1 MDELERLDL
10 EPYFLENG
18 EKIDLEGFVKD
29 NPSFRARCSKAL
41 DMFLGDIVVETS
53 SDLLQIK
60 GGTQLL
66 IDRLVKSIKAE
77 INCDRPV
84 VGIKVKD
91 GYTQIDYLEN
101 GERKTR
107 HCEYVLCTIPFTV
120 MRKME
125 LEGFDDRKL
134 NSIHN
139 TVYCP
144 ATKVA
149 FHTKENFW
157 EKQGIK
163 GGASFSGAGVRQS
176 YYPSI
181 KFNPELGSVMLASY
195 TIGDDADR
203 LGNMSEE
210 ERHGYV
216 KDVVSKVHP
225 ELQQQ
230 GMIKDVASIA
240 WGNYE
245 WSAGGCTIHWDD
257 SNHTANY
264 LEAARPQNNLFF
276 AGEHCSK
283 YPAWIQGSIESTLEA
298 VYDIVSH
305 QVSIPVSTYS
315 STKVAQKELVTV

>member
-1 MDELERLDL
+1 
-10 EPYFLENG
+10 
-18 EKIDLEGFVKD
+18 
-29 NPSFRARCSKAL
+29 
-41 DMFLGDIVVETS
+41 
-53 SDLLQIK
+53 
-60 GGTQLL
+60 
-66 IDRLVKSIKAE
+66 
-77 INCDRPV
+77 
-84 VGIKVKD
+84 
-91 GYTQIDYLEN
+91 
-101 GERKTR
+101 
-107 HCEYVLCTIPFTV
+107 
-120 MRKME
+120 
-125 LEGFDDRKL
+125 
-134 NSIHN
+134 
-139 TVYCP
+139 
-144 ATKVA
+144 
-149 FHTKENFW
+149 
-157 EKQGIK
+157 
-163 GGASFSGAGVRQS
+163 
-176 YYPSI
+176 
-181 KFNPELGSVMLASY
+181 ELGSVMLASY

-230 GMIKDVASIA
+230 EMIKDVASIA

-305 QVSIPVSTYS
+305 EAQAPVSTYS
-315 STKVAQKELVTV
+315 STKVAPKELVTV